1 MLFFVYAKVTAM
13 RPFVKSSHSKIECD
27 TVYRSTPVLRFGSF
41 RTGFLHSI
49 FSPRRPPALKVY
61 DAPKNDPLSLSPRL
75 GIIMYEVT
83 GKLNIL
89 LVGQKPTRIT
99 FYVQKYLIGFNFNQS
114 VSPNIHNSSHATKNQ
129 RDG

>member
-1 MLFFVYAKVTAM
+1 LPAAEVENFED
-13 RPFVKSSHSKIECD
+13 SHDFD
-27 TVYRSTPVLRFGSF
+27 TGMEAFQEYRSTPVLRFGSF

-49 FSPRRPPALKVY
+49 FFPRRPPALKVY